1 MSQISYPKVWSAG
14 EKLYAADLEA
24 MKAAITAAVNGGL
37 DDANV
42 VASANIDTS
51 KIGDYSADDTEY
63 QAASAPATRDA
74 TTYTTITT
82 SKPTTLEGELARI
95 RYVIK
100 EMFAGIVSNTTGLPV
115 ADQWYSIFGK
125 GVVTATTGDLKT
137 SLSST
142 PTPGWILLND
152 NTIGNASSN
161 ATNRAH
167 ADTRELF
174 RMLWRMYGSAG
185 LTVAN
190 QTIVGMFNSGGTQV
204 DFGADPDTDFA
215 ANRAI
220 RLPLWVGRAI
230 GVAGTPN
237 SANVIDSTTGTQG
250 LTGVTPVAGTS
261 NTVFFVDPETSSNV
275 TSDYVGQEIRFTSGA
290 LSGAVQTISAYN
302 AETHEITVDTTMG
315 GTVAAGVSYVI
326 YPLNNSMFTLPWAT
340 GPTADDALNGY
351 TIKITGG
358 TGTVEAR
365 TIADYDG
372 SERKIT
378 ITGTWTTNPDHTT
391 TFAIYKTL
399 STRTAGVTVGAESF
413 IPNLAS
419 MPSHR
424 HAAKLETG
432 AATSNTGTLKS
443 GNTLSAQDDT
453 QTSGI
458 KDTGTGTAYS
468 LLQPTAFAYWHV
480 KL

>member
-1 MSQISYPKVWSAG
+1 
-14 EKLYAADLEA
+14 
-24 MKAAITAAVNGGL
+24 
-37 DDANV
+37 V
-42 VASANIDTS
+42 VASANIDPS
-51 KIGDYSADDTEY
+51 KVGDYSADDTEY
-63 QAASAPATRDA
+63 QSTSAPATRDA
-74 TTYTTITT
+74 TTYTTLTT

-142 PTPGWILLND
+142 PTTGWILLND

-174 RMLWRMYGSAG
+174 RMLWRMYGSAS

-220 RLPLWVGRAI
+220 RLPLWVGRSI
-230 GVAGTPN
+230 GVAGTPA
-237 SANVIDSTTGTQG
+237 SANRIDAITGTQG
-250 LTGVTPVAGTS
+250 VTGSTPVGGTS
-261 NTVFFVDPETSSNV
+261 ATVFFIDPASSSNV
-275 TSDYVGQEIRFTSGA
+275 NSDYVGQEIRFTSGA
-290 LSGAVQTISAYN
+290 LSGNVQTISAYN

-326 YPLNNSMFTLPWAT
+326 YPLNNSMFNLSWAS
-340 GPTADDALNGY
+340 GPTVDDALNGY
-351 TIKITGG
+351 TIEITGG
-358 TGTVEAR
+358 TGTLESK
-365 TIADYDG
+365 TIADYDA

-391 TFAIYKTL
+391 TYSIYKTL
-399 STRTAGVTVGAESF
+399 TTRSAGAILGTESH
-413 IPNLAS
+413 IPTLATLAA
-419 MPSHR
+419 HR
-424 HAAKLETG
+424 HSVKLQTG
-432 AATSNTGTLKS
+432 GATTNTGTIKS
-443 GNTLSAQDDT
+443 GDTLANIDDT
-453 QTSGI
+453 QTSAINDMGS
-458 KDTGTGTAYS
+458 GSSVS
-468 LLQPTAFAYWHV
+468 LFQPTAFAYWHV